1 MNIRVAL
8 PGLHSARPAAPI
20 HAHKTK
26 FNPRA
31 GILDEVVAGLLWMT
45 LDLPQDVSRPELETF
60 AHQLVARIKFGASE
74 TAVETQIAFLQSDQ
88 LGRPV
93 NQEAVHGLAGRVMSA
108 VRGF

>member
-8 PGLHSARPAAPI
+8 QGLHPARPAAPI
-20 HAHKTK
+20 HAHKTR

-45 LDLPQDVSRPELETF
+45 LDLPRDVSRPELENF

-74 TAVETQIAFLQSDQ
+74 IAIETQIAFLQSNQ

-93 NQEAVHGLAGRVMSA
+93 DPEAIHGLANRVISA